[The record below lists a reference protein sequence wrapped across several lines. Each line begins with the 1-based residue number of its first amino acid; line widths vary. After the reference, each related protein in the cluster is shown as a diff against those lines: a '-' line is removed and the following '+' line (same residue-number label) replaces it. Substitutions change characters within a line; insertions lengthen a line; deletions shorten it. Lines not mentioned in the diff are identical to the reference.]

1 MSYLNHGSIKRT
13 DEGDLHHLF
22 ACEPT
27 CNSSRG
33 NYPYHDFE
41 DYIPEASAAGIKAG
55 CGKSDEGKFEPEYGK
70 GIVAR
75 ATMYFYSGMR
85 ESSITAIL
93 T

>member
-1 MSYLNHGSIKRT
+1 MR
-13 DEGDLHHLF
+13 GDLHHLF

-93 T
+93 TWHC